1 LNTAKS
7 LLRFPLPVRSEIRVG
22 TYLFPSDVRVMR
34 LVTVRSQLPVWDPFR
49 VCGADRAVLI

>member
-34 LVTVRSQLPVWDPFR
+34 LTVAVWRCGGPVF
-49 VCGADRAVLI
+49 VARAVPI